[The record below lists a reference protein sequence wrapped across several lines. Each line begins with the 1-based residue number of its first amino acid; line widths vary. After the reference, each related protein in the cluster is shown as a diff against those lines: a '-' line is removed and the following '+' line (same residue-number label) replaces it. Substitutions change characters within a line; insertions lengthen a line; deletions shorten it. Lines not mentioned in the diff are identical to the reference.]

1 MCEDHFNLPEDSL
14 NWMYFKT
21 MGKKIRLKDDVVP
34 HKNMFPVDEVPD
46 KEPNE
51 LTESSRKQ
59 NLHRAEVSSIKKA
72 KIMLFEDVEQTAIAS
87 TSYKSSPSGLF
98 NVELLPNHVG
108 IQVRSQSTST
118 QDLVQLKSV
127 GTLTKETAIQD

>member
-1 MCEDHFNLPEDSL
+1 
-14 NWMYFKT
+14 

-34 HKNMFPVDEVPD
+34 HKNMCPVDELPD

-51 LTESSRKQ
+51 LSESSRKQ

-72 KIMLFEDVEQTAIAS
+72 KRMLFEDVEQTTPSTAIAS
-87 TSYKSSPSGLF
+87 TSYKSSSSGLF

-108 IQVRSQSTST
+108 IQVRPKVRSQSTST
-118 QDLVQLKSV
+118 QDLVNLRSV
-127 GTLTKETAIQD
+127 STLTKETAIQD